1 MGIITL
7 TIIRGNNT
15 DGTLST
21 IEMKTGG
28 VREQGK
34 LTHKTVYWERKASE
48 TVWGDQ
54 KAAADIN
61 FKLNMTNIRFDKKMY
76 SPNEI
81 VADIQLSVECA
92 PDKIRKAF
100 ISKSE
105 LDTIFVNKQVKLVCD
120 ETSVCDDYYVH
131 EVIPRR
137 YKDEMWVTLK
147 IFSPDKLM
155 TLKTNCSAFVAQK
168 LSNILST
175 KAESYLL
182 PLKSD
187 CSQMR
192 NLISEVED
200 DTKTKKIEHIFPY
213 LVQYNE
219 SFYDFLARTANRWG
233 EFMYYEDNKLNI
245 GNTAPAAT
253 TSTIDSISGY
263 SLLTWHNLAD
273 KELADTTMYASEA
286 FPDKNL
292 LGSVIVRDKYDEVKG
307 TLENAGDLEKGADTF
322 WMSKVAQ
329 VFGNDKNMS
338 QFALDAL
345 IDDTMTIAQAHARVD
360 KNNGRINDKYL
371 KYDDAYEDK
380 THTKQKPQYEVKNNI
395 VTQFNQFSEINP
407 IVDVTKYGTILKG
420 ELEAGKNA
428 IKVEYDTKFPGLKL
442 GSIITFESKQYIVI
456 EVEGYQPE
464 IIKQD
469 NNGNYEH
476 AYKTSEVRYRI
487 TAIAAQGTAFYP
499 MMLPSGH
506 IRKSGPQMAVVVD
519 VDDPLRCNRVRVEFP
534 WMLKSY
540 IDSYNKGK
548 ADDKKIKNW
557 EELGDDT
564 IKGLGASGATPW
576 LICASPNGPKG
587 AGVHGRHYLAEKVLV
602 DFADGNVER
611 PYVVGAVSR
620 NVPGGVRTGS
630 AVLAAP
636 NGESVKV
643 HEGTGLGVA
652 AFLGSMNPGLK
663 LIRGFVGPFGQD
675 IIWKNNEACLEG
687 GVDISDKYGIW
698 SIKGSTHDRN
708 ISIKSPWGDVKI
720 DAFTGITIS
729 APNGDV
735 KIKGKNVSIEAG
747 NNLTLTSGKNIKN
760 QLFPS
765 LGKGAEVWWEE
776 LGLQAGAAITTK
788 LFPMVLPDVF
798 DLSLLRKVFEVF
810 FRPDEGLLEIKSNRY
825 LKLEAGKGNADYPD
839 EAYYDK
845 SKLVIAA
852 NKARSASSGGLHGKP
867 YFGRYT
873 FWDYNPMVP
882 DVLKLF
888 TQIRTYIDDQSEII
902 RAEYNCA
909 VALKK
914 IMDEKLGELK
924 ELSDE
929 NDPGEPILPE
939 DYHKLLTEI
948 WNQDCS
954 KPFKKWC
961 KDKISFQNRAKE
973 DFQGSPI
980 VNGHFVISARARQT
994 LHNNRQKAADNFVV
1008 VVNDLRLKVY
1018 EILKMV
1024 NVKIDENVETLKVE
1038 FYGFPQNTIKNLVAD
1053 ALKKIGEFTS
1063 DEKDFELTINKDNFR
1078 TKARRIAAR
1087 KLALSL
1093 LDELGFDDNT
1103 RVFTDVDNRKPEKPA
1118 TDADISDDNQWN
1130 AYVDSIQKV
1139 PKFDFQP
1146 GNFVKKNMKMLN
1158 QQWDKFAFWRS
1169 ISEWRS
1175 WGDNSKGGILY
1186 SSDSKTYKLGD
1197 AKPLSPGHSSGYL
1210 DEDDLSQKYKGYM
1223 DEIRDI
1229 LKGL

>member
-54 KAAADIN
+54 KAAADIK

-100 ISKSE
+100 ISKND
-105 LDTIFVNKQVKLVCD
+105 LDTIFVNKKVKLECD
-120 ETSVCDDYYVH
+120 ETIVCDDYYVH

-147 IFSPDKLM
+147 IYSPDKLM
-155 TLKTNCSAFVAQK
+155 TLKPGCSAFVAQE
-168 LSNILST
+168 LSSIVEKEKTNYAIP
-175 KAESYLL
+175 YLTTYKQNEKGEMVIDTTT
-182 PLKSD
+182 PVGIDSSNMQNLKQVKDGATS
-187 CSQMR
+187 
-192 NLISEVED
+192 
-200 DTKTKKIEHIFPY
+200 EHIFPY

-233 EFMYYEDNKLNI
+233 EFMYYESNKLNI

-253 TSTIDSISGY
+253 TSTKDSISGY

-273 KELADTTMYASEA
+273 KELDDKTTYGSEA

-292 LGSVIVRDKYDEVKG
+292 LENIIVRDKYDEVKG
-307 TLENAGDLEKGADTF
+307 TLENAGDLKKGADTF

-360 KNNGRINDKYL
+360 KNNGRINDNYL

-476 AYKTSEVRYRI
+476 VYKTSEVRYRI

-506 IRKSGPQMAVVVD
+506 IRKSGPKIAVVVD
-519 VDDPLRCNRVRVEFP
+519 VDDPLRCNRVRVKFP
-534 WMLKSY
+534 WQLTTF
-540 IDSYNKGK
+540 NKDYEK
-548 ADDKKIKNW
+548 ISADDLKNQT
-557 EELGDDT
+557 DT
-564 IKGLGASGATPW
+564 QKAESTPSPW
-576 LICASPNGPKG
+576 LIYASASGPKG
-587 AGVHGRHYLAEKVLV
+587 AGIHGRHYLAEKVLV

-620 NVPGGVRTGS
+620 DVPGGVKTGS

-636 NGESVKV
+636 NGESIKV
-643 HEGTGLGVA
+643 HEGTGQGA
-652 AFLGSMNPGLK
+652 SAFIGSMNPGFK
-663 LIRGFVGPFGQD
+663 LLRGFGVFNFGQD
-675 IIWKNNEACLEG
+675 WKNSECFEG
-687 GVDISDKYGIW
+687 GVDMGDKYGIW

-765 LGKGAEVWWEE
+765 LGNGGKAWWGE
-776 LGLQAGAAITTK
+776 LVGGQILTAVTTK
-788 LFPMVLPDVF
+788 LISMPLNFF
-798 DLSLLRKVFEVF
+798 DLSFLRNVFEVF
-810 FRPDEGLLEIKSNRY
+810 FRPDEGLLEIKSNRFM
-825 LKLEAGKGNADYPD
+825 KLEAGNGNANYPNT
-839 EAYYDK
+839 AYVNKQYMVD
-845 SKLVIAA
+845 AA
-852 NKARSASSGGLHGKP
+852 KRARSAATARPFFESDFCFENSL
-867 YFGRYT
+867 
-873 FWDYNPMVP
+873 WP
-882 DVLKLF
+882 DVCRLF
-888 TQIRTYIDDQSEII
+888 TSISGSINIYSDDLVECYNDACEKKSTIDTKHGTLNGYSSDGEETVKDFDKIVSNAWEQDTTASFVELDGNIFEKNVPSEYEENKKEFLKAVNDFRHSIYNLKKMSDLHNDETYI
-902 RAEYNCA
+902 
-909 VALKK
+909 
-914 IMDEKLGELK
+914 
-924 ELSDE
+924 
-929 NDPGEPILPE
+929 
-939 DYHKLLTEI
+939 
-948 WNQDCS
+948 
-954 KPFKKWC
+954 
-961 KDKISFQNRAKE
+961 KDKF
-973 DFQGSPI
+973 
-980 VNGHFVISARARQT
+980 
-994 LHNNRQKAADNFVV
+994 LVV
-1008 VVNDLRLKVY
+1008 KS
-1018 EILKMV
+1018 
-1024 NVKIDENVETLKVE
+1024 
-1038 FYGFPQNTIKNLVAD
+1038 YGFPPKTIDKMVKSVSDVSNI
-1053 ALKKIGEFTS
+1053 LKQIGTFDDT
-1063 DEKDFELTINKDNFR
+1063 EKKLSSYINKGIFR
-1078 TKARRIAAR
+1078 SDLKQIVKRR
-1087 KLALSL
+1087 LALLL
-1093 LDELGFDDNT
+1093 LDIVGFNDSTRDNGSQALPG
-1103 RVFTDVDNRKPEKPA
+1103 KPQKDQDFQSGQMWDP
-1118 TDADISDDNQWN
+1118 
-1130 AYVDSIQKV
+1130 YVDSIKRL
-1139 PKFDFQP
+1139 PTLSTDSWIITKKT
-1146 GNFVKKNMKMLN
+1146 VKMIE
-1158 QQWDKFAFWRS
+1158 QAWDKFAIWKS
-1169 ISEWRS
+1169 VYEWYA
-1175 WGDNSKGGILY
+1175 WGENAKGDILF
-1186 SSDSKTYKLGD
+1186 SSGNGTYKLGATNEPQKD
-1197 AKPLSPGHSSGYL
+1197 GYSAGML
-1210 DEDDLSQKYKGYM
+1210 EEDDLKDNNM
-1223 DEIRDI
+1223 
-1229 LKGL
+1229 LKKIKDVLKTL

>member
-7 TIIRGNNT
+7 TIKKGTDINMTTGSVRKPGN
-15 DGTLST
+15 
-21 IEMKTGG
+21 
-28 VREQGK
+28 
-34 LTHKTVYWERKASE
+34 LTHKTTYWERSV
-48 TVWGDQ
+48 TDTHWGDQ
-54 KAAADIN
+54 KAAADIK

-92 PDKIRKAF
+92 PNKIRKAF

-120 ETSVCDDYYVH
+120 ETIVCDDYYVH

-137 YKDEMWVTLK
+137 YKDEMWVTLI

-155 TLKTNCSAFVAQK
+155 TLKTCCRAYVSKRLGAD
-168 LSNILST
+168 ILT
-175 KAESYLL
+175 NECKNYPL
-182 PLKSD
+182 PYNSSKTVD
-187 CSQMR
+187 KNYSQMKHLTG
-192 NLISEVED
+192 NMKVGDEE
-200 DTKTKKIEHIFPY
+200 KTIEHIFPY

-219 SFYDFLARTANRWG
+219 NFYDFLARTANRWG
-233 EFMYYEDNKLNI
+233 EFMYYEGNKLNI
-245 GNTAPAAT
+245 GNDAPAAT
-253 TSTIDSISGY
+253 TSTTDSISGY

-273 KELADTTMYASEA
+273 KELANTTMYASEA

-307 TLENAGDLEKGADTF
+307 TLENAGNLEKGADTF

-371 KYDDAYEDK
+371 KYDDAYED
-380 THTKQKPQYEVKNNI
+380 TAHTKQKPQYEVKNNI
-395 VTQFNQFSEINP
+395 VTQFNQFSEINS

-442 GSIITFESKQYIVI
+442 GSIITFESKHYIVI

-464 IIKQD
+464 VINKND
-469 NNGNYEH
+469 NGYYEH
-476 AYKTSEVRYRI
+476 AYRTSEVRYRI

-499 MMLPSGH
+499 MMLPFGH
-506 IRKSGPQMAVVVD
+506 IRKSGPQIAVVVD

-557 EELGDDT
+557 EELGDDI

-765 LGKGAEVWWEE
+765 LGKNPISGEDAGSWFAELFGGHIFATATSKIAS
-776 LGLQAGAAITTK
+776 LGLN
-788 LFPMVLPDVF
+788 FF
-798 DLSLLRKVFEVF
+798 DLSMLRNVFEVF
-810 FRPDEGLLEIKSNRY
+810 LRPDEGLLEIKSNRY
-825 LKLEAGKGNADYPD
+825 MKLEAGKGNAYYPD
-839 EAYYDK
+839 DAYRDWKKSWASIKERNIKTSRLFVAKNMLSDVEKLLSRIGPFVDDYSNILVSRYNDACEAKKKMDDDLISLKDFTVGNNDPIIALDYVNLRKSAWTQDTKNDFVELKDSEIPFDK
-845 SKLVIAA
+845 NNVPIDPNDGSVGMFIRKQKRSMCVKSINSFRQIVYALMHTAHSVDFLKDKGMNDLKIESYGFSKKIIKSIVASLEIDASQTIGTFTDIEKQLGSKLQEGTFRITERKILCRKIALA
-852 NKARSASSGGLHGKP
+852 
-867 YFGRYT
+867 
-873 FWDYNPMVP
+873 
-882 DVLKLF
+882 
-888 TQIRTYIDDQSEII
+888 
-902 RAEYNCA
+902 
-909 VALKK
+909 
-914 IMDEKLGELK
+914 
-924 ELSDE
+924 
-929 NDPGEPILPE
+929 ILE
-939 DYHKLLTEI
+939 
-948 WNQDCS
+948 
-954 KPFKKWC
+954 
-961 KDKISFQNRAKE
+961 A
-973 DFQGSPI
+973 
-980 VNGHFVISARARQT
+980 
-994 LHNNRQKAADNFVV
+994 
-1008 VVNDLRLKVY
+1008 
-1018 EILKMV
+1018 
-1024 NVKIDENVETLKVE
+1024 
-1038 FYGFPQNTIKNLVAD
+1038 
-1053 ALKKIGEFTS
+1053 
-1063 DEKDFELTINKDNFR
+1063 
-1078 TKARRIAAR
+1078 
-1087 KLALSL
+1087 
-1093 LDELGFDDNT
+1093 LGFDDIERT
-1103 RVFTDVDNRKPEKPA
+1103 KDAQGKIPDKPK
-1118 TDADISDDNQWN
+1118 TDAEFNGPEWN
-1130 AYVDSIQKV
+1130 KYIGSIRSI
-1139 PKFDFQP
+1139 P
-1146 GNFVKKNMKMLN
+1146 GLSADRSFFVKKNVKALN
-1158 QQWDKFAFWRS
+1158 QVWDNLAVWRPF
-1169 ISEWRS
+1169 SECAAWS
-1175 WGDNSKGGILY
+1175 DNANGEILF
-1186 SSDSKTYKLGD
+1186 SSDNKTYKLGCQNEPRPGSHATG
-1197 AKPLSPGHSSGYL
+1197 AKDF
-1210 DEDDLSQKYKGYM
+1210 DEYTGDNKVIADR
-1223 DEIRDI
+1223 IRII
-1229 LKGL
+1229 LTSL